1 MRIRSMKRLALEKLI
16 RWKDSFRRKP
26 LLLLGARQVGKTWLM
41 REFGRLCFEHVA
53 YVRFDSDQK
62 ARSIFKDDF
71 DMKRILDAL
80 QLLVGLPIESGK
92 TLLILDEIQECPA
105 ALTSLKYF
113 CEDVPELHVVA
124 AGSLLGVEVHE
135 GTGFPVGKVN
145 QMMLY
150 PMSFTE
156 FLRGIGREQ
165 FADALQSR
173 DWTLVNTFH
182 STFAELLRRY
192 YYIGGMPEVVDTFRQ
207 TENYALV
214 REVQEELLASYQ
226 RDFSK
231 HVSVTVSTRIAQIWK
246 SLPSQLSR
254 ENKKFIYKDVH
265 PDIRRRNATEPMEWL
280 LHSGLIHHNNR
291 VKEPRIPF
299 SAYEDGVFKA
309 FVVDIGL
316 LGAMCRL
323 PAALLLEKNRVF
335 GEYKGALTEQ
345 YVLQQLLAEF
355 GAEPYYWANESA
367 RSEIDFLLEDEQ
379 GVIPLEAKAEQNLRA
394 KSLFAF
400 CSKFNISKA
409 VRTSMHPYERQ
420 EITLKNGG
428 ICELLDLPLYA
439 LSQLRAELSSP
450 PAK

>member
-1 MRIRSMKRLALEKLI
+1 MKRLAIEKLI

-41 REFGRLCFEHVA
+41 QEFGRQCFEHVA
-53 YVRFDSDQK
+53 YVRFDSDK
-62 ARSIFKDDF
+62 RARSIFEDDF

-80 QLLVGLPIESGK
+80 QLLVGLPLEPGK

-113 CEDVPELHVVA
+113 CEDVPQLHVVA

-182 STFAELLRRY
+182 GTYAELLRRY
-192 YYIGGMPEVVDTFRQ
+192 YYIGGMPEVVETYRR

-226 RDFSK
+226 RDFTK
-231 HVSVTVSTRIAQIWK
+231 HVPIAVSTRIAQIWK

-254 ENKKFIYKDVH
+254 ENKKFIYKEVH
-265 PDIRRRNATEPMEWL
+265 PDVRRRNATEPMQWL

-309 FVVDIGL
+309 FVVDVGL

-367 RSEIDFLLEDEQ
+367 RSEIDFLLEGEQ

-394 KSLFAF
+394 KSLLAF
-400 CSKFNISKA
+400 CAKFNISKA

-420 EITLKNGG
+420 EITLKNGST
-428 ICELLDLPLYA
+428 CNLLDLPLYA
-439 LSQLRAELSSP
+439 LSQLRAELSV
-450 PAK
+450 ADDCNANKA